1 MKKQLPIYEIS
12 DLKIPKEFE
21 VVILKMLPE
30 IESVEIQDVQSTMTY
45 NPRNFESVE
54 HFRVDILLHFKKGEE
69 PKKLRE
75 EYSIE
80 ISNLF
85 LYTFNEYGFVSFR
98 VVYFNIPEYT
108 NQDKFF
114 ELFLEKRPPILKY
127 LYNLKKKFLKIWVKF
142 LSLYYKLKK

>member
-1 MKKQLPIYEIS
+1 MKKQLPIYEVS

-30 IESVEIQDVQSTMTY
+30 IESVEIQNVTMY
-45 NPRNFESVE
+45 NPRNFEPVE
-54 HFRVDILLHFKKGEE
+54 HFKVQIVLHFKKGEE

-85 LYTFNEYGFVSFR
+85 LYTFNEYGFVSFQ
-98 VVYFNIPEYT
+98 VVFFNIPEYT

-114 ELFLEKRPPILKY
+114 ELFL
-127 LYNLKKKFLKIWVKF
+127 KIWVKL
-142 LSLYYKLKK
+142 LSLFNK

>member
-1 MKKQLPIYEIS
+1 MKKQLPIYEVS

-30 IESVEIQDVQSTMTY
+30 IESVEIQNVTMY
-45 NPRNFESVE
+45 NPRNFEPVE
-54 HFRVDILLHFKKGEE
+54 HFKVQIVLHFKKGEE

-85 LYTFNEYGFVSFR
+85 LYTFNEYGFVSFQ
-98 VVYFNIPEYT
+98 VVFFNIPEYT

-114 ELFLEKRPPILKY
+114 ELFLEKRPHRLKY
-127 LYNLKKKFLKIWVKF
+127 LYIIKKKFLKIWVKL
-142 LSLYYKLKK
+142 LSLFNK

>member
-1 MKKQLPIYEIS
+1 MKKQLPIYEVS
-12 DLKIPKEFE
+12 DLRIPKEFE
-21 VVILKMLPE
+21 VVILKMIPE
-30 IESVEIQDVQSTMTY
+30 IESVEIQDVQSTMMY
-45 NPRNFESVE
+45 NTRNFEPVE
-54 HFRVDILLHFKKGEE
+54 HFKVQIVLHFKKGEE

-85 LYTFNEYGFVSFR
+85 IYTFSEYGFVSFH
-98 VVYFNIPEYT
+98 VVFFNIPEYT

-127 LYNLKKKFLKIWVKF
+127 SHILKKKFWKIWVKF
-142 LSLYYKLKK
+142 LSLFNK

>member
-1 MKKQLPIYEIS
+1 MKKQLPIYEVS
-12 DLKIPKEFE
+12 GLRIPKEFE

-30 IESVEIQDVQSTMTY
+30 IESVEIQDVKSTTMY
-45 NPRNFESVE
+45 NPRNFEPVE
-54 HFRVDILLHFKKGEE
+54 HFKVQIVLHFKKGEE

-85 LYTFNEYGFVSFR
+85 LYTFNEYGFVSFH
-98 VVYFNIPEYT
+98 VVFFNITEYT

-114 ELFLEKRPPILKY
+114 ELFLEKRPLRLKY
-127 LYNLKKKFLKIWVKF
+127 LYIIKKKFLKIWVKL
-142 LSLYYKLKK
+142 LSLFNK

>member
-1 MKKQLPIYEIS
+1 MKKQLPIYEVS
-12 DLKIPKEFE
+12 DLRIPKEFE
-21 VVILKMLPE
+21 VVILKMIPE
-30 IESVEIQDVQSTMTY
+30 IESVEIQDVQSTTMYLKMFNGFKITW
-45 NPRNFESVE
+45 V
-54 HFRVDILLHFKKGEE
+54 VQIVLHFKKGEE

-85 LYTFNEYGFVSFR
+85 IYTFSEYGFVSFH
-98 VVYFNIPEYT
+98 VVFFNIPEYT

-127 LYNLKKKFLKIWVKF
+127 SHILKKKFWKIWVKF
-142 LSLYYKLKK
+142 LSLFNK

>member
-1 MKKQLPIYEIS
+1 MKKQLPIYEVS
-12 DLKIPKEFE
+12 DLRIPKEFE
-21 VVILKMLPE
+21 VVILKMIPE
-30 IESVEIQDVQSTMTY
+30 IESVEIQDVQSTMMY
-45 NPRNFESVE
+45 NPRNFEPVE
-54 HFRVDILLHFKKGEE
+54 HFKVKIVLHFKKGEE

-85 LYTFNEYGFVSFR
+85 LYTFNEYGFVSFQ
-98 VVYFNIPEYT
+98 VVFFNIPEYT

-114 ELFLEKRPPILKY
+114 ELFLEKRPHRLKQY
-127 LYNLKKKFLKIWVKF
+127 HILKKKFWKIWVKF